1 MHNTPLGSAGLVV
14 SAQGLGCMG
23 MSEWYGQ
30 GDDNESVATVH
41 RALDLGVSFL
51 DTADIYG
58 NGLNEILVGQAI
70 AGRRDEVMLATKF
83 GIVRPHNVDSGT
95 SVRTIIGRPD
105 YVRMSIEG
113 SLRRL
118 GVDHVDLYYQHRPD
132 PFTPIEETVGALAEL
147 VEAGK
152 IRYIGLSEVT
162 GEQLERAHGVHPVTA
177 VQSEYSLWT
186 RDPEHDVLPVARRLG
201 VGLVAY
207 SPLGRGFLTGALPK
221 DLAENDFRRNNPR
234 FAAGNIDTN
243 QVIADTVV
251 ALAEKRG
258 VTPAQLALAW
268 VQSRGSDIV
277 SIPGTKRRT
286 YLEQNVAA
294 LDITLTAEES
304 EQLEPL
310 GAKVAGARY

>member
-1 MHNTPLGSAGLVV
+1 
-14 SAQGLGCMG
+14 
-23 MSEWYGQ
+23 
-30 GDDNESVATVH
+30 
-41 RALDLGVSFL
+41 
-51 DTADIYG
+51 
-58 NGLNEILVGQAI
+58 
-70 AGRRDEVMLATKF
+70 
-83 GIVRPHNVDSGT
+83 
-95 SVRTIIGRPD
+95 
-105 YVRMSIEG
+105 
-113 SLRRL
+113 
-118 GVDHVDLYYQHRPD
+118 
-132 PFTPIEETVGALAEL
+132 
-147 VEAGK
+147 
-152 IRYIGLSEVT
+152 
-162 GEQLERAHGVHPVTA
+162 
-177 VQSEYSLWT
+177 
-186 RDPEHDVLPVARRLG
+186 VLPVARRLG